1 MSVYF
6 SGLEQDSLVMNGTT
20 EITVPNLIIDQGNTS
35 AKVAV
40 FEADRLLLEET
51 HGQLQVD
58 RLRELC
64 QSYSIRNAII
74 SNVNKPSVELHAF
87 FETYMDTWICLD
99 HQTPLPIKNLYS
111 TPETL
116 GPDRLAAVVGAD
128 NIKPNASLLVIDS
141 GTAVTYDFIDKGIYH
156 GGNIAPGLRMRFRAL
171 HEFTSRLPLCGHEGE
186 IPLLGTDTKTAI
198 QSGVVN
204 GMLFEMEGVIEHLKE
219 SYPDLYIF
227 LTGGDAF
234 FFESRLKSANFV
246 DYFLVMKGLNRI
258 LNYNVK

>member
-1 MSVYF
+1 M
-6 SGLEQDSLVMNGTT
+6 
-20 EITVPNLIIDQGNTS
+20 PNLIIDQGNTS
-35 AKVAV
+35 TKVAV
-40 FEADRLLLEET
+40 FEVDSLLLEET
-51 HGQLQVD
+51 HEQLQPD

-64 QSYSIRNAII
+64 DSYSIRRAII
-74 SNVNKPSVELHAF
+74 SNVNKPSEDVYAF
-87 FETYMDTWICLD
+87 FESYLDTWICLD
-99 HQTPLPIKNLYS
+99 HQTPLPIKNLYL

-116 GPDRLAAVVGAD
+116 GSDRLAAVVGAD

-171 HEFTSRLPLCGHEGE
+171 HEFTSKLPLCGHEGE
-186 IPLLGTDTKTAI
+186 IPLLGKDTVTAI

-204 GMLFEMEGVIEHLKE
+204 GMLFEMEGVIQALKLR
-219 SYPDLYIF
+219 YPDLYIF